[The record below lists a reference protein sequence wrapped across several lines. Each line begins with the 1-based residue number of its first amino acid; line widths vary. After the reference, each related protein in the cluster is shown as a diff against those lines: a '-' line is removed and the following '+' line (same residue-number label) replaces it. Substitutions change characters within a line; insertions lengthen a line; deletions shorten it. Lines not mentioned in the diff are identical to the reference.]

1 MTEEREMTALDAPV
15 GAGAEQSSELTPTII
30 PDYGENFN
38 PSAEEMFE
46 AKMLYEQEMQA
57 QAQAEREAAPGFMQ
71 TVSMPELYEMVYP
84 GKPPI
89 IEHFLYPGTYLFVG
103 APKVG
108 KSFMMAQI
116 AYHVS
121 SGTPMWNYS
130 VRKGTVLYLALEDDY
145 RRLQERLYRMFGTET
160 TPDLFFSVASKSLNE
175 GLLEQL
181 DGFIRE
187 HHDTG
192 LVIIDTLQKVR
203 EAEGDTYSYA
213 RDYDII
219 AGLKAFADK
228 TGICLILVHHTRKQR
243 SDDNFDRISGTNGLL
258 GAADGAFLMYKTKRS
273 DSEATIEVSGR
284 DQPDKKIMLSRN
296 KETLCWELSGE
307 KSPEYT
313 EPPEPVLEAIGG
325 FINSDNPIWEG
336 TATELIEKL
345 ELDIKPNALSL
356 KLNVNAGKL
365 YNLYFVQY
373 SNSRSHKGRKITL
386 RYDENHPIIVEPE
399 SDTDDTAED
408 EFQYQPVDGDPKAT
422 VCYVRGD
429 SGNKSFHD
437 MTDAEKENFL
447 ATSY

>member
-1 MTEEREMTALDAPV
+1 MTEEREMTAPMTSV
-15 GAGAEQSSELTPTII
+15 GAEVGQSPDLTPIII
-30 PDYGENFN
+30 PDYGEDLN

-46 AKMLYEQEMQA
+46 AQMQYEQEMQA
-57 QAQAEREAAPGFMQ
+57 QAQAERESAPGFMQ

-89 IEHFLYPGTYLFVG
+89 IDHFLYPGTYLFVG

-121 SGTPMWNYS
+121 SGTPMWNYF

-160 TPDLFFSVASKSLNE
+160 TSDLFFSVASKSLNE

-181 DGFIRE
+181 DSFIRE

-213 RDYDII
+213 RDYDVI
-219 AGLKAFADK
+219 AGLKAFADR
-228 TGICLILVHHTRKQR
+228 TSICLILVHHTRKQK

-258 GAADGAFLMYKTKRS
+258 GAADGAFIMYKSKRS
-273 DSEATIEVSGR
+273 DGDATIEVSGR
-284 DQPDKKIMLSRN
+284 DQPDKKFMLTRN

-313 EPPEPVLEAIGG
+313 EPPEPVLEAIGN
-325 FINSDNPIWEG
+325 FINADNPTWDG
-336 TATELIEKL
+336 TDTELIEKL

-408 EFQYQPVDGDPKAT
+408 EFQYQPVDSNPKAT
-422 VCYVRGD
+422 VCYVSGD

>member
-1 MTEEREMTALDAPV
+1 MTDKREMTAPMTSV
-15 GAGAEQSSELTPTII
+15 GAEVGQSLNNYNDII
-30 PDYGENFN
+30 PDYGEDFK
-38 PSAEEMFE
+38 PSEEELFE
-46 AKMLYEQEMQA
+46 MQMRYEHEMQA
-57 QAQAEREAAPGFMQ
+57 LAKAERESAPDFMQ

-84 GKPPI
+84 SKLPI

-103 APKVG
+103 TPKVG

-175 GLLEQL
+175 GLLDQL
-181 DGFIRE
+181 SMFLNE
-187 HHDTG
+187 HPKTSV
-192 LVIIDTLQKVR
+192 VIIDTLQKVR

-219 AGLKAFADK
+219 AGLKAFADR

-325 FINSDNPIWEG
+325 FINADNLIWEG

-345 ELDIKPNALSL
+345 KLDIKPNALSL

-373 SNSRSHKGRKITL
+373 TNKRTHKAKLIQL
-386 RYDENHPIIVEPE
+386 RYDADHPIVVSPAPSKEEVEKGADDVSAANGE
-399 SDTDDTAED
+399 IIISTDTVDDIAGED
-408 EFQYQPVDGDPKAT
+408 YDRAYQQMIDNA
-422 VCYVRGD
+422 
-429 SGNKSFHD
+429 
-437 MTDAEKENFL
+437 L
-447 ATSY
+447 A

>member
-46 AKMLYEQEMQA
+46 AQMLYEQKMQA
-57 QAQAEREAAPGFMQ
+57 LAKAERESAPDFMQ

>member
-1 MTEEREMTALDAPV
+1 MTEERKVTAPMTSV
-15 GAGAEQSSELTPTII
+15 GAEVGQSPDLTPTII

-38 PSAEEMFE
+38 SSKEEIFLAQQE
-46 AKMLYEQEMQA
+46 YEQEMQA
-57 QAQAEREAAPGFMQ
+57 QAKTEYENSPGFMQ
-71 TVSMPELYEMVYP
+71 TVSMPELYEMVYS

-103 APKVG
+103 SPKVG

-160 TPDLFFSVASKSLNE
+160 ASNLFFSVASKSLND
-175 GLLEQL
+175 GLIEQL
-181 DGFIRE
+181 GAFLE
-187 HHDTG
+187 NHPDTS

-203 EAEGDTYSYA
+203 ETEGDTYSYA

-219 AGLKAFADK
+219 AGLKAFADR
-228 TGICLILVHHTRKQR
+228 TGICLLLVHHTRKQK

-258 GAADGAFLMYKTKRS
+258 GAADGAFIMYKSKRT
-273 DSEATIEVSGR
+273 DGDATIEVSGR
-284 DQPDKKIMLSRN
+284 DQPDRKFTISRN
-296 KETLCWELSGE
+296 KETLCWDFKGE
-307 KSPEYT
+307 QSPNYA
-313 EPPEPVLEAIGG
+313 EPPEPVLEAIGN
-325 FINSDNPIWEG
+325 FINADNPAWEG

-345 ELDIKPNALSL
+345 ELDIKPNTLSL

-373 SNSRSHKGRKITL
+373 SNKRTHKAKLIQL
-386 RYDENHPIIVEPE
+386 RYDADHPIVISP
-399 SDTDDTAED
+399 
-408 EFQYQPVDGDPKAT
+408 
-422 VCYVRGD
+422 
-429 SGNKSFHD
+429 
-437 MTDAEKENFL
+437 EKEETESP
-447 ATSY
+447 ATL

>member
-1 MTEEREMTALDAPV
+1 MTDKREMTALDAPV
-15 GAGAEQSSELTPTII
+15 GAGAEQSLNNTIDII
-30 PDYGENFN
+30 PDFGEDFK
-38 PSAEEMFE
+38 SSEEEMFE
-46 AKMLYEQEMQA
+46 AQMEYEQKMQA
-57 QAQAEREAAPGFMQ
+57 LAKAEHESAPDFMQ

-84 GKPPI
+84 SKLPI

-175 GLLEQL
+175 GLLDQL
-181 DGFIRE
+181 DTFMNE
-187 HHDTG
+187 HLETSV
-192 LVIIDTLQKVR
+192 VIIDTLQKVR

-219 AGLKAFADK
+219 AGLKSFAVR
-228 TGICLILVHHTRKQR
+228 TGICLILVHHTRKQK
-243 SDDNFDRISGTNGLL
+243 SDDSFDRISGTNGLL
-258 GAADGAFLMYKTKRS
+258 GAADGAFLMYKAKRS

-365 YNLYFVQY
+365 YNLYFMQY

>member
-1 MTEEREMTALDAPV
+1 MTDKREMTALDAPV

-46 AKMLYEQEMQA
+46 AQMQYEQEMQA
-57 QAQAEREAAPGFMQ
+57 QAQAERESAPGFMQ

-89 IEHFLYPGTYLFVG
+89 IDHFLYPGTYLFVG

-175 GLLEQL
+175 GLLDQL
-181 DGFIRE
+181 DTFMHE
-187 HHDTG
+187 HPETSV
-192 LVIIDTLQKVR
+192 VIIDTLQKVR

-219 AGLKAFADK
+219 AGLKAFADR
-228 TGICLILVHHTRKQR
+228 TGICLILVHHTRKQK

-258 GAADGAFLMYKTKRS
+258 GAADGAFIMYKSKRS
-273 DSEATIEVSGR
+273 DGDATIEVSGR
-284 DQPDKKIMLSRN
+284 DQPDKKFMLTRN

-325 FINSDNPIWEG
+325 FINADNPTWEG

-386 RYDENHPIIVEPE
+386 RYDEDHPIIVEPE
-399 SDTDDTAED
+399 SDTDDTDED

>member
-46 AKMLYEQEMQA
+46 AQMLYEQKMQA
-57 QAQAEREAAPGFMQ
+57 LAKAERESAPDFMQ

-243 SDDNFDRISGTNGLL
+243 FDDNFDRISGTNGLL

>member
-1 MTEEREMTALDAPV
+1 MTEKREMTALDALV
-15 GAGAEQSSELTPTII
+15 GAGAEQSHDLTPTII

-38 PSAEEMFE
+38 PSAEEIFLAQQE
-46 AKMLYEQEMQA
+46 YEQEMQV
-57 QAQAEREAAPGFMQ
+57 QAQAECEAAPDFMQ

-89 IEHFLYPGTYLFVG
+89 IDHFLYPGTYLFVG

-121 SGTPMWNYS
+121 SGTPMWNYA

-145 RRLQERLYRMFGTET
+145 RRLQERLYRMFGTEVAD
-160 TPDLFFSVASKSLNE
+160 DLFFSVASKSLNE
-175 GLLEQL
+175 GLLDQL
-181 DGFIRE
+181 GTFMNKHPE
-187 HHDTG
+187 TS

-219 AGLKAFADK
+219 AGLKAFADR
-228 TGICLILVHHTRKQR
+228 TGICLILVHHTRKQK
-243 SDDNFDRISGTNGLL
+243 SDDSFDRISGTNGLL
-258 GAADGAFLMYKTKRS
+258 GAADGAFIMYKNKRS
-273 DSEATIEVSGR
+273 DGDATIEVSGR
-284 DQPDKKIMLSRN
+284 DQPDKKYMLSRN

-313 EPPEPVLEAIGG
+313 EPTEPVLEAIGN
-325 FINSDNPIWEG
+325 FINVNNPTWTG

-365 YNLYFVQY
+365 YNLYFVKY
-373 SNSRSHKGRKITL
+373 SNKRTHKAKLIQL
-386 RYDENHPIIVEPE
+386 RYDTKHPIVVTPNPTEEETPAEQKGVENAPAVTSE
-399 SDTDDTAED
+399 IIISTDTVNDIAGED
-408 EFQYQPVDGDPKAT
+408 YDQACQEMIDNA
-422 VCYVRGD
+422 
-429 SGNKSFHD
+429 
-437 MTDAEKENFL
+437 L
-447 ATSY
+447 A

>member
-15 GAGAEQSSELTPTII
+15 GAGAEQSSDLTPTII
-30 PDYGENFN
+30 PDYGEDFN

-46 AKMLYEQEMQA
+46 AQMQYEQEMQA
-57 QAQAEREAAPGFMQ
+57 LAKAERESAPDFMQ

-89 IEHFLYPGTYLFVG
+89 IDHFLYPGTFLFVG

-175 GLLEQL
+175 GLLDQL
-181 DGFIRE
+181 GSFLNE
-187 HHDTG
+187 HPETSV
-192 LVIIDTLQKVR
+192 VIIGTLQKVR

-219 AGLKAFADK
+219 AGLKAFADR
-228 TGICLILVHHTRKQR
+228 TGICLILVHHTRKQK

-258 GAADGAFLMYKTKRS
+258 GAADGAFLMYKNKRS

-284 DQPDKKIMLSRN
+284 DQPDKKFMLTRN

-307 KSPEYT
+307 KSPAYT

-325 FINSDNPIWEG
+325 FINADNPTWEG

-386 RYDENHPIIVEPE
+386 RYDEDHPIIVEPE
-399 SDTDDTAED
+399 SDTDDTDEG